1 MGVVELDDRRLF
13 LPMNREDLRRRGW
26 DRADVILITGDAY
39 VDHPSFGVAMMGRWL
54 EKLGH
59 RVAILAQPD
68 WRSVDAFRSLG
79 PPRLFWGITSGCI
92 DSRLNDYASM
102 GNRRQADVYSPGG
115 ATDLRPARPLLTY
128 AARAREAYPQVPI
141 ILGGLEAS
149 LRRLVHYDY
158 ISDKLMRSVLADAKA
173 DLLIHGMG
181 ELAAA
186 EIARRLDQGVP
197 ISGMTDIAGTAYMAT
212 RDMPV
217 PADAVRLPSLTE
229 QTQNKDLVMAAYEQY
244 QRLAVPD
251 CGLRIDDCGLGTT
264 REANPQSAIR
274 NPQLTSSGRPV
285 VQDQDPGTIVVMPP
299 ARPLTCAELDA
310 LYDLPFTRQWHPQYT
325 SAGGIAALEPV
336 EFSITTHR
344 GCYGGCSFCSI
355 YFHQGKEITSRSIE
369 SLLAEADK
377 LSKSPRFRG
386 TISDIG
392 GPTANMYG
400 TSCKAEQA
408 CSRPSCVFPSPCP
421 NLNLDLGPLME
432 MMEAF
437 VRWKDGGEGL
447 CRGRPARDPKA
458 GRLRHVAAKM
468 AATRRNVY
476 VASGIRHDLVVHSK
490 EYLDLLVR
498 HFVGGHLKVAPE
510 HYCGQVLRLMGKPP
524 FELFEEFES
533 EFDAACRRAGRE
545 YYLVPYFISAH
556 PGCTLEHAVQLTE
569 YLVSR
574 SWQPRQVQDFVPV
587 PLTASTAMYVAG
599 QACPEASRREARGHK
614 IHVPSGRREKRL
626 QAALLQY
633 YRQPNAKLIAEHLQS
648 SGHEDLLKDLHRRWS
663 QGRRRG
669 EK

>member
-1 MGVVELDDRRLF
+1 MAELASVRQF
-13 LPMNREDLRRRGW
+13 LPMNREEMCRRGW

-39 VDHPSFGVAMMGRWL
+39 VDHPSFGVAMIGRWL
-54 EKLGH
+54 EKLGY

-68 WRSVDAFRSLG
+68 WRSVEAFRSLG
-79 PPRLFWGITSGCI
+79 APRLFWGITSGCI

-115 ATDLRPARPLLTY
+115 AIDLRPARPLLTY
-128 AARAREAYPQVPI
+128 AARAREAHPQVPI

-158 ISDKLMRSVLADAKA
+158 ISDKLMRSVLVDAKA
-173 DLLIHGMG
+173 DLLVHGMG
-181 ELAAA
+181 ELAVA
-186 EIARRLDQGVP
+186 EIARRLDGGEP
-197 ISGMTDIAGTAYMAT
+197 IHALSDIAGTAYLLT
-212 RDMPV
+212 RGMSA

-229 QTQNKDLVMAAYEQY
+229 QTQNQDLVMAAQVQY
-244 QRLAVPD
+244 QKLAVPD
-251 CGLRIDDCGLGTT
+251 GGLEIAEGGSLKAEGLGDGGAV
-264 REANPQSAIR
+264 EAWGHPQAALEAATQI
-274 NPQLTSSGRPV
+274 QLVRGGRPV

-299 ARPLTCAELDA
+299 ARPLTAAELDA

-355 YFHQGKEITSRSIE
+355 YFHQGKEITSRSLA
-369 SLLAEADK
+369 SLLAEADR
-377 LSKSPRFRG
+377 LSADARFRG

-400 TSCKAEQA
+400 THCAAEQPCA
-408 CSRPSCVFPSPCP
+408 RASCVFPAPCR
-421 NLNLDLGPLME
+421 NLRLDFGPLLE

-437 VRWKDGGEGL
+437 VRWK
-447 CRGRPARDPKA
+447 GRA
-458 GRLRHVAAKM
+458 GSK
-468 AATRRNVY
+468 RNVY
-476 VASGIRHDLVVHSK
+476 VASGVRHDLALQSR
-490 EYLDLLVR
+490 EYLDLLVK

-510 HYCGQVLRLMGKPP
+510 HSCDQVLHWMGKPS
-524 FELFEEFES
+524 FALFEEFEKRF
-533 EFDAACRRAGRE
+533 EEACRRAGKE
-545 YYLVPYFISAH
+545 FYLVPYFISAH
-556 PGCTLEHAVQLTE
+556 PGCTLEHAVKLTE
-569 YLVSR
+569 YLVGR

-587 PLTASTAMYVAG
+587 PLTLSTAMYVAG
-599 QACPEASRREARGHK
+599 QDARGRP

-633 YRQPNAKLIAEHLQS
+633 YREPNAKLITEHLQA
-648 SGHEDLLKDLHRRWS
+648 SGPAALLNDLRRVWS
-663 QGRRRG
+663 KPRRRR
-669 EK
+669 K

>member
-1 MGVVELDDRRLF
+1 MS
-13 LPMNREDLRRRGW
+13 REDLRGRGW
-26 DRADVILITGDAY
+26 DGADVILIAGDAY
-39 VDHPSFGVAMMGRWL
+39 VDHPSFGVALIGRWL
-54 EKLGH
+54 EKLGY

-68 WRSVDAFRSLG
+68 WRSVNAFRSLG

-115 ATDLRPARPLLTY
+115 ATDLRPARPLLAY
-128 AARAREAYPQVPI
+128 AARAREAYPQTPI

-173 DLLIHGMG
+173 DLLVHGMG
-181 ELAAA
+181 ELAIA
-186 EIARRLDQGVP
+186 EIARRLDRGEP
-197 ISGMTDIAGTAYMAT
+197 IRQLTDIAGTACLAT
-212 RDMPV
+212 RATPV
-217 PADAVRLPSLTE
+217 PPEAVRLPSLTE
-229 QTQNKDLVMAAYEQY
+229 QTENKDLVLAAQEQY
-244 QRLAVPD
+244 QRVCSVPARA
-251 CGLRIDDCGLGTT
+251 CLEENALRCHYEREETPYGVTT
-264 REANPQSAIR
+264 NASPA
-274 NPQLTSSGRPV
+274 GRPV
-285 VQDQDPGTIVVMPP
+285 VQDQDPGTLVVMPP
-299 ARPLTCAELDA
+299 ARPLTTSELDA
-310 LYDLPFTRQWHPQYT
+310 LYDLPFTRQEHPQYT
-325 SAGGIAALEPV
+325 QAGGIAALEPV

-369 SLLAEADK
+369 SLLAEADR
-377 LSKSPRFRG
+377 LSRSPRFRG
-386 TISDIG
+386 TISDLG

-400 TSCKAEQA
+400 TRCTAEKR
-408 CSRPSCVFPSPCP
+408 CTRSSCVFPSPCP
-421 NLNLDLGPLME
+421 SLALDSGPLLE

-437 VRWKDGGEGL
+437 VRWKGPIARASRSCRQGQDG
-447 CRGRPARDPKA
+447 PATHGQDA
-458 GRLRHVAAKM
+458 H
-468 AATRRNVY
+468 ATRHVY
-476 VASGIRHDLVVHSK
+476 VASGIRHDLALHSR

-510 HYCGQVLRLMGKPP
+510 HYCDQVLRLMGKPS
-524 FELFEEFES
+524 FDLFEEFES
-533 EFDAACRRAGRE
+533 RFEAACRRAGRE

-556 PGCTLEHAVQLTE
+556 PGCTTEHAVKLTE

-599 QACPEASRREARGHK
+599 QDARGGK

-633 YRQPNAKLIAEHLQS
+633 YRETNTKLITEHLQTA
-648 SGHEDLLKDLHRRWS
+648 GHQDLLRNLQRIWS
-663 QGRRRG
+663 GNRRRRRR
-669 EK
+669 